1 MEPGA
6 GRVEITRNRT
16 RKKRM
21 IRSMGEFFS
30 RVARRFLPDAFVF
43 ALILVLLTLVLGMLV
58 EGASFLE
65 MATYFG
71 EGVWDF
77 LVFSMQMV
85 LILVTGSALAT
96 SKPVHLLLR
105 SIAGRTKSPG
115 AAIVLTTLTMM
126 VGCWINWGFGL
137 IVSALLARE
146 LARNIRDIHYPL
158 LVASAYSGFIVWHAG
173 LSASIPLKIA
183 GQDTIMERF
192 AGGATIPASQT
203 IFAWQN
209 LLLVAALLAIVP
221 LVNRLMTPRKREEI
235 ITVDASVIDEGEAG
249 EEEEQENAG
258 TPAERLERSRLLSI
272 AIGLLGTIFIV
283 RFFTGGGRIGFN
295 ILNFVFL
302 TAGIILHGTPIRYVR
317 AINDAARTCGGI
329 ILQFPFYAGIMGMMI
344 HSGLAVTLSQ
354 AFVDISSERT
364 FPLFTYLSAGLVN
377 FFVPSGGGQWAVQGP
392 IMIPAAGELGVSYA
406 TTAMAIAWGD
416 AWTNLV
422 QPFWALPLLAVARLG
437 IRDIMGYTTV
447 VLLFSGVVTALFMLF
462 VF

>member
-1 MEPGA
+1 
-6 GRVEITRNRT
+6 
-16 RKKRM
+16 M
-21 IRSMGEFFS
+21 IGYMGEFFS
-30 RVARRFLPDAFVF
+30 RIARRFLPDAFVF
-43 ALILVLLTLVLGMLV
+43 ALLLVLVTMLLGMIA
-58 EGASFLE
+58 EGASLLE
-65 MATYFG
+65 MAGYFG
-71 EGVWDF
+71 NGVWDF

-96 SKPVHLLLR
+96 SRPVHGLLR
-105 SIAGRTKSPG
+105 SIAGRARSPES
-115 AAIVLTTLTMM
+115 AIVLTTLTMM

-146 LARNIRDIHYPL
+146 LARNVRGVHYPL

-192 AGGATIPASQT
+192 ADGAVIPASQT
-203 IFAWQN
+203 IFAWRN
-209 LLLVAALLAIVP
+209 LLLTAALLVLVP
-221 LVNRLMTPRKREEI
+221 LVNRLMMPRNPEDVVTI
-235 ITVDASVIDEGEAG
+235 DAAGIEAG
-249 EEEEQENAG
+249 TGDSGEDPAAAAG
-258 TPAERLERSRLLSI
+258 AGERTGNGNGAPKRTPAERLERSKQLSM
-272 AIGLLGTIFIV
+272 AIGLFAALYIV
-283 RFFTGGGRIGFN
+283 IYFARGGIISFN
-295 ILNFVFL
+295 IVNLIFL
-302 TAGIILHGTPIRYVR
+302 TAGIILHGRPINYVR
-317 AINDAARTCGGI
+317 AVNEAVRSCGGI

-354 AFVDISSERT
+354 AFVGLSSERT

-392 IMIPAAGELGVSYA
+392 IMIPAAGALGVPYA

-447 VLLFSGVVTALFMLF
+447 VLIFGGLLTALFMLF